1 MEIWGAHVQMRHLQ
15 YIATCTFSDAV
26 KYHTTAR
33 FRDIDLGGA
42 GGDHEPPAHGDVWT
56 MAFIEPLFAPNSPG
70 SDLFALRDGESI
82 KKMEGRSEI
91 EMKRGSSFV

>member
-1 MEIWGAHVQMRHLQ
+1 MQILHLHCNI
-15 YIATCTFSDAV
+15 YLCVLSSKIPCATVIFS
-26 KYHTTAR
+26 
-33 FRDIDLGGA
+33 DIDLEGVEENMS
-42 GGDHEPPAHGDVWT
+42 HLPMVMSEPWL
-56 MAFIEPLFAPNSPG
+56 FIEPLFAPNSPG